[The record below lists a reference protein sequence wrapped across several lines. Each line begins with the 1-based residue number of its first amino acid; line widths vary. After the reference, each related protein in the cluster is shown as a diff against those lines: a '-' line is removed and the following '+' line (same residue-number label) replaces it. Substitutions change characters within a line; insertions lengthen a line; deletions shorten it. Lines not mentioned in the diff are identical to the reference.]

1 MAATSSGGQSDAS
14 SEPGD
19 IRGDTRGVMRGDT
32 RGDIGGD
39 TRGGT
44 RTAAARLPS
53 LTGLRFIAAALVFAF
68 HSSLT
73 NFPLSPFAD
82 EDVAHGYEWLFSKAG
97 WMGVS
102 FFFILSGFVLTWS
115 ARGSD
120 TLTSFWRRR
129 LLKIYPN
136 HVVVWAL
143 AMLLFAA
150 QFTPPSAWVPNLF
163 LIHSWFPQHDTF
175 ISVNLPSWSLCSELL
190 FYLLFPFFLKL
201 VRKIPV
207 RQLWLWAGAM
217 VVGMIGIQLVVQFL
231 LPSSP
236 QTPEKYPLSVVQWWF
251 AYNFPPVRL
260 FEFLLGMITARAV
273 LAGRW
278 IRLPLGAAGA
288 LVALSYAA
296 ALAAPWLYGLYA
308 VTAIPLALLIVSV
321 AQVDT
326 AGRRTALRSRAAIWL
341 GEISFG
347 FYVIHYVVM
356 YVVRTMIMDEGRV
369 GTLAGFAVLAVIFGV
384 SMVGGWLLY
393 IGVERPVMR
402 RWGRSR
408 KPAATPPMTEPD
420 DSGGQSRTQPVAG

>member
-1 MAATSSGGQSDAS
+1 MSSQPSGPRSKAS
-14 SEPGD
+14 GD
-19 IRGDTRGVMRGDT
+19 PSIRGTMSRS
-32 RGDIGGD
+32 
-39 TRGGT
+39 
-44 RTAAARLPS
+44 AARLPS
-53 LTGLRFIAAALVFAF
+53 LTGLRFFAAVLVFAF

-82 EDVAHGYEWLFSKAG
+82 KEVAHGYEWLFSKAG

-115 ARGSD
+115 AKDSD
-120 TLTSFWRRR
+120 RLTSFWRRR

-136 HVVVWAL
+136 HVVVWVL

-150 QFTPPSAWVPNLF
+150 QFTPVSAWLPNLF

-190 FYLLFPFFLKL
+190 FYLLFPFFLML

-207 RQLWLWAGAM
+207 RRLWLWAGLM
-217 VVGMIGIQLVVQFL
+217 VAGMIGVQLVVQFL
-231 LPSSP
+231 LPDSP
-236 QTPEKYPLSVVQWWF
+236 QTPEKYPLSVMQWWF

-260 FEFLLGMITARAV
+260 FEFVLGMITARAV

-278 IRLPLGAAGA
+278 IRLPVGAAGA
-288 LVALSYAA
+288 LVVLSYAA

-321 AQVDT
+321 ARIDI
-326 AGRRTALRSRAAIWL
+326 AERRTFLRSRVAIWL

-369 GTLAGFAVLAVIFGV
+369 GTPAGIAVLGVILAVSV
-384 SMVGGWLLY
+384 VGGWVLY
-393 IGVERPVMR
+393 TCVERPVMR
-402 RWGRSR
+402 RWGRAR
-408 KPAATPPMTEPD
+408 KAAPPAPAVPAEE
-420 DSGGQSRTQPVAG
+420 SHVQQQSQPVAG

>member
-1 MAATSSGGQSDAS
+1 MGATASVRQPDTSDA
-14 SEPGD
+14 GD
-19 IRGDTRGVMRGDT
+19 IRGGSRST
-32 RGDIGGD
+32 
-39 TRGGT
+39 
-44 RTAAARLPS
+44 AARLPS
-53 LTGLRFIAAALVFAF
+53 LTGLRFVAAALVFAF

-97 WMGVS
+97 WIGVS

-115 ARGSD
+115 SRGGD

-136 HVVVWAL
+136 HVVVWTL

-150 QFTPPSAWVPNLF
+150 QFTPPSAWLPNLF

-190 FYLLFPFFLKL
+190 FYLLFPFFLRL

-207 RQLWLWAGAM
+207 RQLWLWAGGM
-217 VVGMIGIQLVVQFL
+217 VAGMAGIQLVVQFL
-231 LPSSP
+231 LPGSP
-236 QTPEKYPLSVVQWWF
+236 QTPEQYPLSVVQWWF

-296 ALAAPWLYGLYA
+296 AMAAPWLYGLYV
-308 VTAIPLALLIVSV
+308 VTAIPLALLIASV
-321 AQVDT
+321 AQVDI
-326 AGRRTALRSRAAIWL
+326 AGRPTVLRGRTAVWL

-369 GTLAGFAVLAVIFGV
+369 GTPAGIGILAVIFLV
-384 SMVGGWLLY
+384 SMAGGWLLF

-408 KPAATPPMTEPD
+408 KPAAGPRVSVPVE
-420 DSGGQSRTQPVAG
+420 SAEQARRQPVAG